1 VKTVKYIICILM
13 TISVIGFIFFG
24 CVTSNN
30 TTGLNGA
37 DSNAEGKR
45 LVTLRSN
52 NGITQKFILVVPE
65 NPIGIVILFA
75 GSDGR
80 LKISNQFGSPS
91 INGLAANFLVRT
103 YRKFA
108 RHNFIVAMVDCPDE
122 LYKPH
127 GLTYALRGGPQHQ
140 WGVSATIEYCK
151 RIANVP
157 VWFIGTSAGTI
168 SVANLGISLRNKV
181 DGLVFTSSVTDM
193 TRNEFM
199 SHFKNG
205 IIDYP
210 LFMIEDPVF
219 IAAHAGDACAGTPP
233 GKANMLQAKL
243 VNSPEVVVKIY
254 NGGQPVGSD
263 VCAGR
268 HYHGFYGM
276 EGTVINDIAQFI
288 KAHLPPVSIEAQE
301 NN

>member
-1 VKTVKYIICILM
+1 M
-13 TISVIGFIFFG
+13 TITFIVFIFFG
-24 CVTSNN
+24 CTTSNN
-30 TTGLNGA
+30 KAGLKGA

-45 LVTLRSN
+45 LITLRSN

-65 NPIGIVILFA
+65 NPIGIVILFP
-75 GSDGR
+75 GGDGR
-80 LKISNQFGSPS
+80 LKISNLLGSPS
-91 INGLAANFLVRT
+91 INGLDANFLVRT

-127 GLTYALRGGPQHQ
+127 GLTYALRGGPQHK
-140 WGVSATIEYCK
+140 WGVGATIDYCK
-151 RIANVP
+151 QIANVP
-157 VWFIGTSAGTI
+157 VWLIGTSAGTI

-193 TRNEFM
+193 TRNESM

-219 IAAHAGDACAGTPP
+219 IAAHAGDACANTPP
-233 GKANMLQAKL
+233 SKANMLKAKL
-243 VNSPEVVVKIY
+243 VNSPEIVVKIY
-254 NGGQPVGSD
+254 SGGNPAGAGSNI
-263 VCAGR
+263 CAGR

-288 KAHLPPVSIEAQE
+288 KAHLPPVPIKAQG

>member
-1 VKTVKYIICILM
+1 VKALKYIICIFM
-13 TISVIGFIFFG
+13 TITFLGLIFSG
-24 CVTSNN
+24 CATSNN
-30 TTGLNGA
+30 TTILNGA

-52 NGITQKFILVVPE
+52 NGITQKFILVVPK
-65 NPIGIVILFA
+65 NPVGIVILFP

-80 LKISNQFGSPS
+80 LKISNLFGSPT
-91 INGLAANFLVRT
+91 INGLDANFLVRT
-103 YRKFA
+103 YKRFA
-108 RHNFIVAMVDCPDE
+108 RHNFIVAMVDCPNE

-127 GLTYALRGGPQHQ
+127 GLTYILRGGPQHQ
-140 WGVSATIEYCK
+140 WGVSATIDYCK
-151 RIANVP
+151 QIANVP
-157 VWFIGTSAGTI
+157 IWLIGTSAGTI

-205 IIDYP
+205 IIDYA

-219 IAAHAGDACAGTPP
+219 IAAHARDACAGTPP
-233 GKANMLQAKL
+233 GKAQMLKARL
-243 VNSPEVVVKIY
+243 VNSSEVVVKIY
-254 NGGQPVGSD
+254 NGGHPVGSD
-263 VCAGR
+263 ICGGR

-288 KAHLPPVSIEAQE
+288 KAHLPPVSIKLQE